1 MTYRELLNRLIDL
14 KALAMPPEP
23 GERGGCM
30 SSYDRS
36 SQYDQVAARYVNWDA
51 NDDGSGCVRR
61 LDDGSIVAFEQEG
74 PGVIWRVWSALPESG
89 HIRVYIDGRETP
101 AVDMPFIDWFE
112 RMPGEVPPLNFSEL
126 SLRLSRGRNSFIP
139 IPYQRSCRVELAPG
153 WGAYYHFTYTRF
165 PDGTQ
170 MPAYEERFTR
180 ESCVALAELDRMLY
194 ARGETHIPGEKQIC
208 EAEIMPGEE
217 ALLCEKT
224 GCGALA
230 ELAVDAARL
239 STDCALG
246 NLRLRIHW
254 DEDEEASVD
263 ASLGAFF
270 GGSPDYARLR
280 TLPLTMEK
288 GRFACRFYMPFHKG
302 MRLTIENRTARKETL
317 SLRLTFADEPDAANL
332 MRFHAREH
340 EGDWRDLNAARF
352 APHGDRW
359 PDWPLL
365 VTGGGPGRFVGVHLN
380 ILCTWPRPIRQA
392 ETWWVGQ
399 WDKKTVDW
407 WWGEGDE
414 KFFVDGEAFPS
425 TFGTGSEDYIGY
437 AWAAEPPFALFE
449 SSFAAMNAMP
459 LDGNGITSVM
469 RFHVADNIPFQRR
482 FEGFIEKYKADEWGE
497 GGVCRYCAVPYWY
510 EARGRH
516 GM

>member
-139 IPYQRSCRVELAPG
+139 IPYQRSCRVELALG

-194 ARGETHIPGEKQIC
+194 ARGETHIPGKTQIC

-270 GGSPDYARLR
+270 GGSPDYARLC

-317 SLRLTFADEPDAANL
+317 SLRLTFADEPDAADL

-340 EGDWRDLNAARF
+340 EGDWRVGGTVREGYELNA
-352 APHGDRW
+352 
-359 PDWPLL
+359 PLL
-365 VTGGGPGRFVGVHLN
+365 ATP
-380 ILCTWPRPIRQA
+380 
-392 ETWWVGQ
+392 
-399 WDKKTVDW
+399 
-407 WWGEGDE
+407 
-414 KFFVDGEAFPS
+414 
-425 TFGTGSEDYIGY
+425 
-437 AWAAEPPFALFE
+437 
-449 SSFAAMNAMP
+449 
-459 LDGNGITSVM
+459 
-469 RFHVADNIPFQRR
+469 
-482 FEGFIEKYKADEWGE
+482 GE
-497 GGVCRYCAVPYWY
+497 GGGAALKPFDFVSTDAAHVVIDTIKGAENGDGLILRVY
-510 EARGRH
+510 ESQGARGPVTLRP
-516 GM
+516 GFPAREALECNLMEENERPVSIEDGALRFRIRPYEIKTFRVRL